1 VTRADVRAAAR
12 LALPHR
18 RRRNPFDAPGLDEDL
33 LDQLLGED
41 EPEDPEDPGPGDGG
55 PGDDDGGGGPGSDG
69 EPGQQPDGDASEGA
83 ASEPGERPAGSGSA
97 PARSASVPDQAPRAR
112 LLTARGL
119 GHGAAGRRSAAVT
132 TTGRRVR
139 ETTEPTGPLHLPA
152 TVRAAAADRGND
164 ATGSA
169 RLHVHPRHL
178 RRAVLQGR
186 EANLVLLCVDASGS
200 MAARRRLEAVT
211 SAVLS
216 LLLDA
221 YQRRDKVGLVTF
233 RDTGA
238 ELVLP
243 PTGSVDVAASRL
255 RDLPFGGRTPLAEGL
270 LAARETLRVERLRDP
285 SRRPLLVVVTDGRAT
300 AGPDA
305 VARATRVARQLH
317 HEGVDAVVVDC
328 ESGRMRLGLAA
339 RLATDLGAAHLPVG
353 EVAAQTIVDAA
364 RTTSTTTRPRR
375 AA

>member
-1 VTRADVRAAAR
+1 
-12 LALPHR
+12 
-18 RRRNPFDAPGLDEDL
+18 
-33 LDQLLGED
+33 
-41 EPEDPEDPGPGDGG
+41 
-55 PGDDDGGGGPGSDG
+55 
-69 EPGQQPDGDASEGA
+69 
-83 ASEPGERPAGSGSA
+83 
-97 PARSASVPDQAPRAR
+97 
-112 LLTARGL
+112 
-119 GHGAAGRRSAAVT
+119 
-132 TTGRRVR
+132 
-139 ETTEPTGPLHLPA
+139 
-152 TVRAAAADRGND
+152 
-164 ATGSA
+164 
-169 RLHVHPRHL
+169 
-178 RRAVLQGR
+178 VLQGR

-300 AGPDA
+300 SGPDA
-305 VARATRVARQLH
+305 IARSRQAAAQLAEDGVASL
-317 HEGVDAVVVDC
+317 VVDC
-328 ESGRMRLGLAA
+328 ESGALRLGLAGS
-339 RLATDLGAAHLPVG
+339 LAAALGAEHVPVH
-353 EVAAQTIVDAA
+353 EVSASAL
-364 RTTSTTTRPRR
+364 TTLVHDRVRPRPSSEG